1 MKYKKGG
8 KKHMSNIMAAK
19 AGFNMSKEVESPI
32 KNGGKYGCVALGIV
46 ALYDLCV
53 KAIEKGYAFNI
64 NFDPEGK
71 VSINFTPLKSTV

>member
-1 MKYKKGG
+1 
-8 KKHMSNIMAAK
+8 MSNIMTSK
-19 AGFNMSKEVESPI
+19 IGFRMNKETLSLI

-53 KAIEKGYAFNI
+53 RAMEKGYAFSI

-71 VSINFTPLKSTV
+71 VGINFTQSKSTE

>member
-1 MKYKKGG
+1 
-8 KKHMSNIMAAK
+8 MSNIMTSK
-19 AGFNMSKEVESPI
+19 IGFRMNKETLSLI

-53 KAIEKGYAFNI
+53 RAMEKGYAFNI

-71 VSINFTPLKSTV
+71 VGINFTPSKSTV

>member
-1 MKYKKGG
+1 
-8 KKHMSNIMAAK
+8 MSNIMTSK
-19 AGFNMSKEVESPI
+19 IGFRMNKETLSLI

-53 KAIEKGYAFNI
+53 RAMEKRYAFSI

-71 VSINFTPLKSTV
+71 VGINFTPSKSTV